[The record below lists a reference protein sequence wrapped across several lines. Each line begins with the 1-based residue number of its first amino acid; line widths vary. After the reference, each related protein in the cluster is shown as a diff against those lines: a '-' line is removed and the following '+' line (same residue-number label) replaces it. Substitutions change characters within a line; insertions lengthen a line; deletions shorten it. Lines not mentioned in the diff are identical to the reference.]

1 MSKLNEIIVSQ
12 LPIQSE
18 VKPCTAYLL
27 DNGDGTHDRYV
38 SDEDGNLS
46 KQAGGIKTIQAGA
59 NITID
64 NTDPKNPI
72 ISSTGGGSSNETDPI
87 FSASPSA
94 TITNSDIN
102 NWNNKLNTEIDTLE
116 SVVNRGNYSP
126 RYMTFT
132 GTTTAPTRNGA
143 VGVQGT
149 NYYFG
154 NINEN
159 VTGQNN
165 ISLGLNTLKSITNG
179 YSNTVIGTNAGQNIT
194 TAYENALYGK
204 DSGNALVTG
213 MWNAAFGEAS
223 LYNITDAIMNTGIG
237 DGAISA
243 ATGRNVYNTGV
254 GANSLRRG
262 GGNKNGNIGL
272 GVQAGYQITGNN
284 NIFIGNG
291 SGYNITDSNKLY
303 IHNNRILD
311 NGTNGG
317 AGAFQEYVGTNSLIY
332 GDFVDRW
339 LRING
344 SLKLSTTYMPNAQ
357 GDSTYTKQLVAKP
370 NGDIGWE
377 NKSTGAKRWSD
388 ASIINTKLIRNTTK
402 WILNFDI
409 VNLPSGLNASEVKYY
424 LVDRTAPKDGY
435 ILPKYYNLIPKINR
449 NVLDGANNYNKNT
462 YVDSIDFTVSTYTSG
477 NIPSSVQTFFCDN
490 IEFLFADN
498 NSISASSP
506 TTAGILITIMLKA
519 DAGSSGQEQVQI
531 LQSYVN

>member
-1 MSKLNEIIVSQ
+1 MSKLKEQIIKSIDLQNGTFIDKDSTVQ
-12 LPIQSE
+12 PFQ
-18 VKPCTAYLL
+18 PRNAYLL
-27 DNGDGTHDRYV
+27 PKKDGTHERWVTDDNGV
-38 SDEDGNLS
+38 IS
-46 KQAGGIKTIQAGA
+46 KQAG
-59 NITID
+59 
-64 NTDPKNPI
+64 
-72 ISSTGGGSSNETDPI
+72 SGGSSNEIDPI

-94 TITNSDIN
+94 TITNSDIS
-102 NWNNKLNTEIDTLE
+102 NWNSKLSAEIDTLE

-126 RYMTFT
+126 KYITFT

-213 MWNAAFGEAS
+213 MWNAAFGESS
-223 LYNITDAIMNTGIG
+223 LYNITDGIMNTGIG

-254 GANSLRRG
+254 GANSLRKG

-272 GVQAGYQITGNN
+272 GVQSGYQITGNN

-311 NGTNGG
+311 NGKNGG
-317 AGAFQEYVGTNSLIY
+317 AGAFQEYAGINSLIY
-332 GDFVDRW
+332 GDFVERW
-339 LRING
+339 LQING
-344 SLKLSTTYMPNAQ
+344 SLKLSTTYIPNAT
-357 GDSTYTKQLVAKP
+357 GDSTYTKNIVAKP
-370 NGDIGWE
+370 DGTFGWE
-377 NKSTGAKRWSD
+377 DKKTLE
-388 ASIINTKLIRNTTK
+388 INVSKGTTFPSVPNPGNLFFNTTDNK
-402 WILNFDI
+402 HYGFDGT
-409 VNLPSGLNASEVKYY
+409 SWNALY
-424 LVDRTAPKDGY
+424 
-435 ILPKYYNLIPKINR
+435 
-449 NVLDGANNYNKNT
+449 
-462 YVDSIDFTVSTYTSG
+462 
-477 NIPSSVQTFFCDN
+477 
-490 IEFLFADN
+490 
-498 NSISASSP
+498 
-506 TTAGILITIMLKA
+506 
-519 DAGSSGQEQVQI
+519 
-531 LQSYVN
+531 

>member
-1 MSKLNEIIVSQ
+1 MSKINEIIVLQ
-12 LPIQSE
+12 IPDIGD
-18 VKPCTAYLL
+18 PYTAYLL

-38 SDEDGNLS
+38 SDEDGNIS

-126 RYMTFT
+126 KYMTFT
-132 GTTTAPTRNGA
+132 GTTAVPTRYGA
-143 VGVQGT
+143 IGVQGT

-165 ISLGLNTLKSITNG
+165 ISLGLNSLKSITSG

-213 MWNAAFGEAS
+213 MWNAAFGEGS
-223 LYNITDAIMNTGIG
+223 MYNITDALMNTAVG
-237 DGAISA
+237 DGSLSLSS
-243 ATGRNVYNTGV
+243 GRHVYNTAV

-262 GGNKNGNIGL
+262 EGNKNGNIGI
-272 GVQAGYQITGNN
+272 GQQSGYQITGNN

-291 SGYNITDSNKLY
+291 VGANISNSNKLY

-317 AGAFQEYVGTNSLIY
+317 AGTFQEYVGTNSLVY
-332 GDFVDRW
+332 GDFVERW
-339 LRING
+339 LQING

-377 NKSTGAKRWSD
+377 NKNTTINIFREGVFGKMIYDNSTTLNNSLSD
-388 ASIINTKLIRNTTK
+388 IINCFQNDNISYAKLISSSSSYQNSFYIKVTNNSPYDLRLMNT
-402 WILNFDI
+402 IGSVI
-409 VNLPSGLNASEVKYY
+409 VNDNLTSNVYNINVVFTLPIGSLY
-424 LVDRTAPKDGY
+424 LVT
-435 ILPKYYNLIPKINR
+435 NTE
-449 NVLDGANNYNKNT
+449 NT
-462 YVDSIDFTVSTYTSG
+462 YHI
-477 NIPSSVQTFFCDN
+477 NKIQ
-490 IEFLFADN
+490 
-498 NSISASSP
+498 
-506 TTAGILITIMLKA
+506 
-519 DAGSSGQEQVQI
+519 
-531 LQSYVN
+531 

>member
-1 MSKLNEIIVSQ
+1 MSKINEIIVLQ
-12 LPIQSE
+12 IPD
-18 VKPCTAYLL
+18 KGDPCTAYLL

-38 SDEDGNLS
+38 SDENGNIS

-72 ISSTGGGSSNETDPI
+72 ISSTNETDPI

-94 TITNSDIN
+94 TITNSDIS
-102 NWNNKLNTEIDTLE
+102 NWNSKLSAEIDTLE

-126 RYMTFT
+126 KYITFT

-213 MWNAAFGEAS
+213 TWNAAFGEMS
-223 LYNITDAIMNTGIG
+223 LYNITDGIMNTGIG

-254 GANSLRRG
+254 GANSLRKG

-272 GVQAGYQITGNN
+272 GVQSGYQITGNN

-311 NGTNGG
+311 NGKNGG

-332 GDFVDRW
+332 GDFVERW
-339 LRING
+339 LQING
-344 SLKLSTTYMPNAQ
+344 SLKLSTTYIPNAT
-357 GDSTYTKQLVAKP
+357 GDSTYTKNIVAKP
-370 NGDIGWE
+370 DGTFGWE
-377 NKSTGAKRWSD
+377 DKKTLE
-388 ASIINTKLIRNTTK
+388 INVSKGTTFPSVPNPGNLFFNTTDNK
-402 WILNFDI
+402 HYGFDGT
-409 VNLPSGLNASEVKYY
+409 SWNALY
-424 LVDRTAPKDGY
+424 
-435 ILPKYYNLIPKINR
+435 
-449 NVLDGANNYNKNT
+449 
-462 YVDSIDFTVSTYTSG
+462 
-477 NIPSSVQTFFCDN
+477 
-490 IEFLFADN
+490 
-498 NSISASSP
+498 
-506 TTAGILITIMLKA
+506 
-519 DAGSSGQEQVQI
+519 
-531 LQSYVN
+531 